1 MDDFNKTS
9 LADLR
14 KIGRE
19 LNLSNPTGITKRE
32 LIEQIRATLDGDKK
46 YLKKSRRGRPYMQ
59 GPAGN
64 ILSEPERAADLESQD
79 KSRSLCD
86 NIKARAFMDSL
97 KKKFYDY
104 AEQRKKRE
112 IEFIDGILEEM
123 GRILSDKEDK

>member
-79 KSRSLCD
+79 KSRSLGD

-97 KKKFYDY
+97 KKKFYEY